1 MIKKI
6 FNNIG
11 TQLISL
17 AVLLIVSVIFII
29 FYIGSRVNSLS
40 EINSFHENL
49 NTLTSSLVV
58 LDIKLEEFKKH
69 EHSTDF
75 YETNRDESTVN
86 FYDAFFSVF
95 SVNKELMSFKYSKK
109 YKVFDI
115 FKQNEALLN
124 DYEEKYKLL
133 LKNTIEIGNDDFGY
147 IQKLNHVEERLIENV
162 KESPSLS
169 LMFENIKNIKDSY
182 LNSLNPLEAKEVLSK
197 MLKFKKYAITTSENE
212 INKKLIID
220 ICAEYTNNFKHIY
233 YLNKK
238 QGKNSSIGLYSDL
251 EEISGLLSINSTKA
265 FDVSKFP
272 IQQDYITFKRR
283 LELIIVISALLML
296 FIIFLLYRVF
306 RNELSKIKILS
317 EKLLFE
323 KDNFAIYDF
332 SVFTDEVSKVLQKHE
347 QNTNLKINAI
357 NDLAS
362 GNIKKK
368 YSFNERDGLG
378 LAIVNLQTK
387 ISEEIKK
394 IEGET
399 RKRVIEDKHK
409 EGIAKFG
416 RILRRHVGDINSLS
430 YELISELIGFLDAEV
445 GGIFVTEEKN
455 DKKILKLRA
464 SYAYNEKKLI
474 QKEIEFGE
482 GLVGTCAIDKST
494 FFIDKVDDDY
504 MKIVSGFGHTKPT
517 SLIICPILVEEYVY
531 GVIEI
536 AATRMFNRYDIKF
549 VEVLAE
555 DIAYTLSYLLS
566 LNQKETEIE

>member
-11 TQLISL
+11 AQLISL
-17 AVLLIVSVIFII
+17 AVLLIVSVVFII

-49 NTLTSSLVV
+49 NTLTSSLVF

-69 EHSTDF
+69 DHSTDF

-86 FYDAFFSVF
+86 FYDAFFYVF
-95 SVNKELMSFKYSKK
+95 SVNKELISFKYSKK

-162 KESPSLS
+162 KESSSLS
-169 LMFENIKNIKDSY
+169 LMFGNIKNIKDSY

-212 INKKLIID
+212 INKKLITD

-233 YLNKK
+233 NLNKK
-238 QGKNSSIGLYSDL
+238 QGEKFSIGLYSEL
-251 EEISGLLSINSTKA
+251 EEISSLLSINSTKA

-272 IQQDYITFKRR
+272 IRHDYITFKRR

-296 FIIFLLYRVF
+296 FIIFLIYRVF
-306 RNELSKIKILS
+306 RNELSKIEILS
-317 EKLLFE
+317 EKLIFE
-323 KDNFAIYDF
+323 KNNFAIYDF
-332 SVFTDEVSKVLQKHE
+332 RILKDEVSKVIEKHGK
-347 QNTNLKINAI
+347 NTSLKINAL
-357 NDLAS
+357 NDLAA
-362 GNIKKK
+362 GNIKQK
-368 YSFNERDGLG
+368 YSFNERDDLG
-378 LAIVNLQTK
+378 LAILNLQTK

-399 RKRVIEDKHK
+399 RKREIEDKHK

-504 MKIVSGFGHTKPT
+504 MKIVSGFGYTKPT

>member
-147 IQKLNHVEERLIENV
+147 IQKLYHVEERLIENV

-265 FDVSKFP
+265 FDISKFP